1 MISHYAHALSVT
13 LCVTQWVYSCSTLMS
28 LSQHSHSIVFIQSVT
43 HSKRQHIEIRQKSV
57 SVTSD
62 DSLKLSDHHI
72 EFEIQVIVYVQS
84 DETNHQKTKTDL
96 EINLKQLLFLSSFSQ
111 LLIYSSF
118 SAHSHCQSQSQ
129 LCAHK
134 YSDLRS
140 DEKFFRSTQYL
151 WDKVL
156 WRISAHFISEHKSVI
171 AITQSYLKTWIIS
184 DHTESES
191 ISWSDSNKQWLS
203 DKMRVVWTKM
213 TRNLRD
219 CLRFK

>member
-1 MISHYAHALSVT
+1 MRSHK
-13 LCVTQWVYSCSTLMS
+13 C
-28 LSQHSHSIVFIQSVT
+28 
-43 HSKRQHIEIRQKSV
+43 KRQHIEIRQKSV

-62 DSLKLSDHHI
+62 DSLKLSDHCV
-72 EFEIQVIVYVQS
+72 EFEIQVIVYIQS

-96 EINLKQLLFLSSFSQ
+96 EINSKRLLFLSSFSQ
-111 LLIYSSF
+111 LSVYSSF

-151 WDKVL
+151 WDKASQRTL
-156 WRISAHFISEHKSVI
+156 THFISEHESVV

-184 DHTESES
+184 DYAESES
-191 ISWSDSNKQWLS
+191 ISWSDLNKQWLS
-203 DKMRVVWTKM
+203 DKIRVIWTKM

-219 CLRFK
+219 CSEFKWSEVNDKLTETEAHKVIYILIVA